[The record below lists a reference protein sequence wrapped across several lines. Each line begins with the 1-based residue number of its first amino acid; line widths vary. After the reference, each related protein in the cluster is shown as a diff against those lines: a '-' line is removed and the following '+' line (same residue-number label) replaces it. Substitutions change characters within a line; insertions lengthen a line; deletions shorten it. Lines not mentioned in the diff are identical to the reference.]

1 MTKGQVRTKVS
12 SIVLIELWDSFV
24 KKFEVMLI
32 IEMGIDLFSIL
43 LYRVIIFLSLN
54 QDALKLVLRPKW
66 A

>member
-43 LYRVIIFLSLN
+43 LYRVIIF
-54 QDALKLVLRPKW
+54 
-66 A
+66 

>member
-1 MTKGQVRTKVS
+1 MTKDQARIKLS
-12 SIVLIELWDSFV
+12 SIALIELWDNFV
-24 KKFEVMLI
+24 KKFEVRLM